1 MQRQTSLNQIPQSSK
16 SESCA
21 GRSKTAGLIVSVSC
35 GLEDSQKWKWWPFQL
50 CQNQATANRRSESL
64 LSDMS
69 QNTNQAPASILG
81 ASSQAD
87 FASRGCIHGHV
98 RCDLIAAAGA
108 DQLATDSSSMLPEPI
123 EEQLEDVTRG
133 MQTNIKADVQVQDQ
147 ALLLETDSS
156 QILPEP
162 IEDLKAT
169 IATTGKVSI
178 IRDWMLID

>member
-1 MQRQTSLNQIPQSSK
+1 
-16 SESCA
+16 
-21 GRSKTAGLIVSVSC
+21 
-35 GLEDSQKWKWWPFQL
+35 
-50 CQNQATANRRSESL
+50 
-64 LSDMS
+64 
-69 QNTNQAPASILG
+69 
-81 ASSQAD
+81 
-87 FASRGCIHGHV
+87 
-98 RCDLIAAAGA
+98 
-108 DQLATDSSSMLPEPI
+108 MLPEPI